1 MNDDYWES
9 KLVARRGHLKYLEQL
24 RGLSRINRK
33 KSTRTENMVWY
44 EILNNKKT
52 GFKFLRQK
60 PISKFILDFYC
71 KELLLVIEVDGSSH
85 NKRKNYDEERDKFL
99 RNLNIETLRISTEE
113 ITTNLNKVRY
123 EINKFIEAR
132 KVSLFKGK
140 TGLPGM
146 GLKPII

>member
-1 MNDDYWES
+1 MVGAWSGEFI
-9 KLVARRGHLKYLEQL
+9 EEL

-33 KSTRTENMVWY
+33 RPTRTENIVWY
-44 EILNNKKT
+44 EILNNEKT

-60 PISKFILDFYC
+60 PIYRFVLDFYC
-71 KELLLVIEVDGSSH
+71 KELLLAIEVDGKSH
-85 NKRKNYDEERDKFL
+85 DKNKNYDLERDKFL

-113 ITTNLNKVRY
+113 VLKDFNKIKY

-140 TGLPGM
+140 TPKGKGF
-146 GLKPII
+146 KNITF